1 MGFTAGDTL
10 ELLRACEPRAC
21 ELLALL
27 RRRCSGVARGRSCRS
42 RCRLKTEEG
51 LVWQPQEKC
60 RPVVFLLLIDSP
72 VDSPGFSLCAPEAQP
87 HASPLTPHASRLP
100 PTCSASPTP
109 ASSVGPRSSMLA
121 RIASQQSRLL
131 RPLAVR
137 HMSGEA
143 RPMTR
148 FVQAIT
154 AARSPTPALAPT
166 PRTTRALL
174 RHCARVSAA
183 LAVCGRLPICVSPPL
198 PAVPV

>member
-1 MGFTAGDTL
+1 MSCL
-10 ELLRACEPRAC
+10 
-21 ELLALL
+21 
-27 RRRCSGVARGRSCRS
+27 RSCGVPFPLPFEDR
-42 RCRLKTEEG
+42 RGTRV
-51 LVWQPQEKC
+51 VWQPQGKEV
-60 RPVVFLLLIDSP
+60 RFAFSSLIDSP
-72 VDSPGFSLCAPEAQP
+72 ADSPTTRRAPEAQP
-87 HASPLTPHASRLP
+87 HASPLTPHASSLP

-137 HMSGEA
+137 HMSGEV

-148 FVQAIT
+148 FVQAIA

>member
-87 HASPLTPHASRLP
+87 HASPLTPHASSLP

-143 RPMTR
+143 HD
-148 FVQAIT
+148 AL
-154 AARSPTPALAPT
+154 RSGD
-166 PRTTRALL
+166 RRRALSYASTCAHATHHSRSVEAL
-174 RHCARVSAA
+174 RARVSAA